1 VSWDEVIGQE
11 RAMAVLR
18 ASVERR
24 GGLTLMLFGPRG
36 VGKGTAAMCAARI
49 LLCPD
54 GEGVAKIDRGTHADF
69 LRLAPAEGKRW
80 ITTDQTREAILWMQK
95 IPLETEKRVL
105 VIDPADALRIEAANA
120 LLKTLEEPP
129 GHGVQILL
137 TESLSGLPETVV
149 SRCQSIRFRPLSE
162 EALRE
167 ILQREGA
174 DPDRIGPA
182 VRLARGSARR
192 ALAFAG
198 EGGEEAYRF
207 VEASLDSLQETGVPE
222 AARSLYD
229 RVDGDREKVGE
240 VIEMIAEICRDR
252 LLSDLGADD
261 LRALPGPEGP
271 RRRPDADALLRVFPV
286 LWQSREDIA
295 AFVDPRLVLE
305 KTLSDM
311 HEELD

>member
-1 VSWDEVIGQE
+1 
-11 RAMAVLR
+11 MAVLR
-18 ASVERR
+18 ASVEGRS
-24 GGLTLMLFGPRG
+24 GLTLMLFGPRG
-36 VGKGTAAMCAARI
+36 VGKGTAAISVARI

-54 GEGVAKIDRGTHADF
+54 GEGAGKIDRGTHPDF

-95 IPLETEKRVL
+95 IPMEAERRVL

-129 GHGVQILL
+129 DHGVQILL
-137 TESLSGLPETVV
+137 SESLSGLPETVV
-149 SRCQSIRFRPLSE
+149 SRCQSIRFRPLPE
-162 EALRE
+162 EALEE
-167 ILQREGA
+167 ILRRKGTDSA
-174 DPDRIGPA
+174 RIGPA
-182 VRLARGSARR
+182 VRLARGSASR
-192 ALAFAG
+192 AMAFAR

-207 VEASLDSLQETGVPE
+207 VRAALDGLDEKGIPE

-229 RVDGDREKVGE
+229 HVDGDREKVGE

-252 LLSDLGADD
+252 LLVDLGADD
-261 LRALPGPEGP
+261 LQALPAGEEP
-271 RRRPDADALLRVFPV
+271 RHRQDAEALLRIFPV

-295 AFVDPRLVLE
+295 TFVDPRLVLE
-305 KTLSDM
+305 KTLSDI

>member
-1 VSWDEVIGQE
+1 
-11 RAMAVLR
+11 
-18 ASVERR
+18 
-24 GGLTLMLFGPRG
+24 MLFGPRG
-36 VGKGTAAMCAARI
+36 VGKGTAAIAVARI

-54 GEGVAKIDRGTHADF
+54 GEGAGKVDRGTHPDF

-95 IPLETEKRVL
+95 IPLEAERRVL

-129 GHGVQILL
+129 DHGVQILL
-137 TESLSGLPETVV
+137 AESLSGLPETVV
-149 SRCQSIRFRPLSE
+149 SRCQSIRFRPLPE

-167 ILQREGA
+167 ILRREGA

-192 ALAFAG
+192 ALVFARQ
-198 EGGEEAYRF
+198 GGEEAYRF
-207 VEASLDSLQETGVPE
+207 VQAALDGLEETGVP
-222 AARSLYD
+222 ATARSLYD
-229 RVDGDREKVGE
+229 HVDGDREKVGE

-252 LLSDLGADD
+252 LLADLGADD
-261 LRALPGPEGP
+261 LRALPGADEP
-271 RRRPDADALLRVFPV
+271 RRRDADALLRVFPV
-286 LWQSREDIA
+286 LWQSRQDIA